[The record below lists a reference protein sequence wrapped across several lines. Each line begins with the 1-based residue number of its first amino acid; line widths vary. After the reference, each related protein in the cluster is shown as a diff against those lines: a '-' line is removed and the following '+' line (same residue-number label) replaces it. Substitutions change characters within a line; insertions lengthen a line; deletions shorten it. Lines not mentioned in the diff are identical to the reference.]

1 VNAYRRDHLIDFV
14 WLLACAVAFLL
25 GRVTG

>member
-1 VNAYRRDHLIDFV
+1 MNSYRRDHLIDFV
-14 WLLACAVAFLL
+14 WLLTCVVAFLL